1 MFKIDLY
8 FSYFS
13 QYTNKNTKSHY
24 KPINFAFG
32 FAKSVI
38 IKVKLRES
46 KKFITIYTLQC
57 HTL

>member
-8 FSYFS
+8 FNYFS
-13 QYTNKNTKSHY
+13 QYTNHY
-24 KPINFAFG
+24 KPIDFAFG

-38 IKVKLRES
+38 IKVKLKES